1 MPQSLSELEI
11 GFIGFALTLL
21 IFAVQGFI
29 SVLLEGRE
37 LRPGRVRPRLTN
49 PLSVAIVIFSGLLLV
64 IAVFLGIGIAQEW
77 QPYLIGTL
85 AGLGSIDLA
94 LLLVFYKEGFVG
106 NYARFDDRE
115 DGTPW

>member
-1 MPQSLSELEI
+1 MPRALSELEI
-11 GFIGFALTLL
+11 GFVGFALTLL

-29 SVLLEGRE
+29 SVLLEGRQ
-37 LRPGRVRPRLTN
+37 LHPGRVRPRLTN
-49 PLSVAIVIFSGLLLV
+49 PLSVAIVVFSILLLV
-64 IAVFLGIGIAQEW
+64 IAVFLGVGIARGW

-85 AGLGSIDLA
+85 AGLGSIVMA

-115 DGTPW
+115 DGVPW

>member
-1 MPQSLSELEI
+1 MTAPKLREARSVRRSGDRPCRVTRRTATMPQSLSELEI

-64 IAVFLGIGIAQEW
+64 IAVFLGIGIAR
-77 QPYLIGTL
+77 
-85 AGLGSIDLA
+85 D
-94 LLLVFYKEGFVG
+94 
-106 NYARFDDRE
+106 
-115 DGTPW
+115 